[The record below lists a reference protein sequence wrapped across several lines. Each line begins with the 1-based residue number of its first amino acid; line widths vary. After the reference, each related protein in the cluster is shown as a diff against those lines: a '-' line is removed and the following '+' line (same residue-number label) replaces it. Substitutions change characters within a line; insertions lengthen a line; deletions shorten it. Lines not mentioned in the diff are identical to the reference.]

1 MVAFMRS
8 NKAVWLMLFADLLA
22 VAGWFIVKANG
33 GNEGQFPLLAPLGLG
48 GWNVLFFWSRARLIA
63 KAEAN

>member
-1 MVAFMRS
+1 METFIRS

-22 VAGWFIVKANG
+22 VVGWFIVKANG
-33 GNEGQFPLLAPLGLG
+33 GNEGLHPLFALYGLG

-63 KAEAN
+63 KA